1 MPGCAVD
8 SSVMIDRENVA
19 DPDDFDGNIDGG
31 KSPRGASDKIVNDFV
46 GDGVARVLEYSC
58 SPVVEVIPS
67 VDPVLSISSGSCT
80 QDVPSPQV
88 VVSSQE
94 VPSSQDLELS
104 STVTKTVD
112 KFYFDVTRL
121 RVNRKKWLVQ
131 IFMFLE

>member
-1 MPGCAVD
+1 
-8 SSVMIDRENVA
+8 MILLA
-19 DPDDFDGNIDGG
+19 LMW
-31 KSPRGASDKIVNDFV
+31 
-46 GDGVARVLEYSC
+46 LEYSC
-58 SPVVEVIPS
+58 SPLVEVIPS
-67 VDPVLSISSGSCT
+67 ADPMLSISSGSCT

-121 RVNRKKWLVQ
+121 RVNRKKRLVQ
-131 IFMFLE
+131 IFMCFFSDFFINLHVCVLPFYFFFIASKQCFKTWSAMQPLVM